1 MTHTNL
7 NVFLG
12 IMIASA
18 VLMGSL
24 HISKVIDDHKVL
36 SHDDGSVAKLS
47 VDLHHHS
54 DKSGTS
60 LGDNG
65 VYADGRSL
73 KLHRHHKPRAHASQ
87 RLHDWWQLHGL
98 NMS

>member
-1 MTHTNL
+1 MTHNNL

-24 HISKVIDDHKVL
+24 HMSRVIDDHKVL
-36 SHDDGSVAKLS
+36 AHDDGGVVKLS

-54 DKSGTS
+54 DKSGTN

-65 VYADGRSL
+65 VYTDGRSL
-73 KLHRHHKPRAHASQ
+73 KLHRHHKQKLRAGQ
-87 RLHDWWQLHGL
+87 WLHDWWQLHSL
-98 NMS
+98 HMS